1 MNHSSMD
8 RFFSEYIKSF
18 LAGNQAA
25 RQLAENLR
33 ATGIGLMPLVDHC
46 TIRTL
51 DVDRRAQEIL
61 DYGYRYDTDLGV
73 LEFDHW
79 WAKIYRNPGYP
90 ALFIDQAFAGE
101 RGRKSLIP
109 QWVQSHGDLCFHH
122 IAILVEDIQSAI
134 EAFQNSNIEMAGDI
148 VGGPGSDLRQV
159 FTKPENRNGR
169 VYTVLELIERHR
181 GYTGFLPPQADGLM
195 ESTRM

>member
-1 MNHSSMD
+1 MNDSSLD
-8 RFFSEYIKSF
+8 RFFSEYIQFF

-25 RQLAENLR
+25 RKLAVNLR
-33 ATGIGLMPLVDHC
+33 ATGVGLMPLVDHC

-51 DVDRRAQEIL
+51 DVDQRAEEIL
-61 DYGYRYDTDLGV
+61 DFGYCYDSELGV

-90 ALFIDQAFAGE
+90 AMFIDQAFAGE
-101 RGRKSLIP
+101 RGEKSLIP
-109 QWVQSHGDLCFHH
+109 QWVRSYGDQCFHH
-122 IAILVEDIQSAI
+122 IAISVENIQSAI
-134 EAFQNSNIEMAGDI
+134 GAFQNYNIEMAGDI

-159 FTKPENRNGR
+159 FTKPEHRNGS
-169 VYTVLELIERHR
+169 VFTVLELIERHH
-181 GYTGFLPPQADGLM
+181 GYSGFLPPQADGLM